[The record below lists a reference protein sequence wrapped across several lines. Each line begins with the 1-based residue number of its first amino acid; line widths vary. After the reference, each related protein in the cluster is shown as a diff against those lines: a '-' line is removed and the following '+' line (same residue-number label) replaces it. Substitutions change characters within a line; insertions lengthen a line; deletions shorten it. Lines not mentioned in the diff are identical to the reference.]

1 MTGPSIL
8 RLWLAVLLGTAMAR
22 GALAADPADWVG
34 RYSFD
39 RIDGRNFW
47 EALGQRLDATVGA
60 ATANLLRRGWG
71 PEVPVARDGPWI
83 VAVAC
88 RRSSCNTN
96 AITVALSSNSGRLIA
111 CTLMDPPKG
120 PRDLGT
126 WREAGKAPKPIVPL
140 RECPREGFG
149 KALEA
154 AGLAA
159 PMR

>member
-1 MTGPSIL
+1 MTGTSIL
-8 RLWLAVLLGTAMAR
+8 RLWLAVLVGTALAR
-22 GALAADPADWVG
+22 GAAAAEPADWVG

-47 EALGQRLDATVGA
+47 EALGHRLDATVGA

-71 PEVPVARDGPWI
+71 PEVPVARDGTWL

-88 RRSSCNTN
+88 KRNACGNNTV
-96 AITVALSSNSGRLIA
+96 TVALSTTSGRLIA
-111 CTLMDPPKG
+111 CTFADPPKG
-120 PRDLGT
+120 PRDVGT
-126 WREAGKAPKPIVPL
+126 WREAGKAPKPIQPL

-154 AGLAA
+154 AGLSA

>member
-1 MTGPSIL
+1 MTGISML
-8 RLWLAVLLGTAMAR
+8 RLWLAVLLGAAMAR
-22 GALAADPADWVG
+22 GAEAAEPADWVG

-39 RIDGRNFW
+39 RIDGHNFW

-71 PEVPVARDGPWI
+71 PEVPVTRDGAWI
-83 VAVAC
+83 VAVSCKRHAC
-88 RRSSCNTN
+88 GTN
-96 AITVALSSNSGRLIA
+96 AVTLAMSATSGRLVA

-120 PRDLGT
+120 PRDIGT
-126 WREAGKAPKPIVPL
+126 WREAGKAPKPIRPL

-154 AGLAA
+154 AGLVA